1 MKIKYP
7 PQIKMA
13 ICYDFDGTLAP
24 GNMQEYGFI
33 EKLDMTPDEF
43 WQKSNTLAKTKKVDN
58 ILAYMYQMKRE
69 SLKRAM
75 PFTKQ
80 ELTDYAAKVDLF
92 PGVEEW
98 FERINDYARNQGV
111 ELEHYIISSGLKE
124 MIEGTA
130 MAQKGA
136 FKQIYASSFY
146 YDAKGVAVWP
156 AQAVNYTNKT
166 QFLFRIQKGVYDV
179 NDGRVND
186 YFAPDEIRIPF
197 EHMIYV
203 GDSDTDV
210 PCMKLVKEKGGYSI
224 GVYNSSSSVLKD
236 KVYKMIKDDRIDY
249 FADADYREGQ
259 ELDTLV
265 KNIINSI
272 STSNMLR
279 VKHFKDVNETRQY
292 TSQTITKQVANVSE
306 PNQSETGYNDYAR
319 FNMEAFA
326 EAVRQTTMIAN
337 KMAQPIWL
345 QEYNRR
351 LEALAAFFNPN
362 RNM

>member
-1 MKIKYP
+1 MDNGEKLP
-7 PQIKMA
+7 VVA
-13 ICYDFDGTLAP
+13 ICYDFDKTLSP
-24 GNMQEYGFI
+24 DDMQAQGYIQSVG
-33 EKLDMTPDEF
+33 KDVDEF
-43 WQKSNTLAKTKKVDN
+43 WKKSNFLARENGMDTN
-58 ILAYMYQMKRE
+58 LAYMYM
-69 SLKRAM
+69 M
-75 PFTKQ
+75 VQ
-80 ELTDYAAKVDLF
+80 EAYGQFVLNKGKLAEYGSQVQLF
-92 PGVEEW
+92 PGVEDW
-98 FERINDYARNQGV
+98 FERISNYGKEKGV
-111 ELEHYIISSGLKE
+111 EVEHYIISSGLKE

-272 STSNMLR
+272 SISNKLR

-351 LEALAAFFNPN
+351 LAALAAFFNPN

>member
-1 MKIKYP
+1 MNKEEKLPIV
-7 PQIKMA
+7 A
-13 ICYDFDGTLAP
+13 ICYDFDKTLSP
-24 GNMQEYGFI
+24 DDMQAQGYIQSVG
-33 EKLDMTPDEF
+33 KDVDEF
-43 WQKSNTLAKTKKVDN
+43 WKKSNFLARENGMDTN
-58 ILAYMYQMKRE
+58 LAYMYMMVQEAYGQFVLNKRKLAE
-69 SLKRAM
+69 YGS
-75 PFTKQ
+75 Q
-80 ELTDYAAKVDLF
+80 VQLF
-92 PGVEEW
+92 PGVEDW
-98 FERINDYARNQGV
+98 FERISNYGKEKGV
-111 ELEHYIISSGLKE
+111 EVEHYIISSGLKE

-272 STSNMLR
+272 STSNKLR